1 MDVDV
6 DAAVDRSFYE
16 LQLDPHK
23 RKKKFPA
30 KVMSALKLITA
41 SAFTSTLVIYFTLKI
56 TFLFA
61 LGILTLSE
69 WEPWPAQFNS
79 CLFYIVPLGAA
90 HMSPSSFS
98 PPTSPPNPHL
108 CRRFPAL
115 SEKIMQLKPI
125 FFGANI
131 AQLTALIWWFTVETE
146 SYRKLLYCFGFT
158 L

>member
-98 PPTSPPNPHL
+98 PPNLPTHPPFMQAFPRSERKDYATETNFLWSQYCTVDSTNLVVH
-108 CRRFPAL
+108 CRD
-115 SEKIMQLKPI
+115 
-125 FFGANI
+125 
-131 AQLTALIWWFTVETE
+131 
-146 SYRKLLYCFGFT
+146 
-158 L
+158 